1 MSRSAESAP
10 KSNRSNE
17 RKVRVRPV
25 PAVSRSI
32 AIMRLLGKNPEP
44 MGVNAI
50 AQSLGLVPSTC
61 LHILRVLVQE
71 QLLRIDA
78 TKRYS
83 LGVGLVG
90 LARTAIDRNTFAA
103 VAQLALGRLAAQ
115 WEVTAIG
122 VEVVALD
129 YLLVVALARAHGP
142 FSLHVDVGS
151 RFPALISATGRLVA
165 AHTDRPWSEIEQ
177 GFKKVRWQ
185 NAPEFRKWRAEVEA
199 VRRKGFSVDRGNYI
213 SGVTI
218 IAVPLLDAAN
228 RLSHAIVAAGMTSQL
243 DGARCT
249 ALAMQM
255 QNEART
261 LSNSILAT
269 R

>member
-1 MSRSAESAP
+1 MARVAAVAARP
-10 KSNRSNE
+10 DRLGE
-17 RKVRVRPV
+17 RKMRIRQV

-32 AIMRLLGKNPEP
+32 AILRLLGKSPEP
-44 MGVNAI
+44 MGVKAI

-71 QLLRIDA
+71 QLIRVDA

-83 LGVGLVG
+83 LGIGMLA
-90 LARTAIDRNTFAA
+90 LARTAIERNTFAA
-103 VAQLALGRLAAQ
+103 VAQPALGRLSAQ
-115 WEVTAIG
+115 WDVTAIG

-129 YLLVVALARAHGP
+129 YLVVVALSRAQMP
-142 FSLHVDVGS
+142 FSLHLDVGS

-165 AHTDRPWSEIEQ
+165 AYSDRPWSEIEQ
-177 GFKKVRWQ
+177 GFKKLRWQ
-185 NAPEFRKWRAEVEA
+185 NAPDVKTWRAEVEA

-218 IAVPLLDAAN
+218 IAVPLLDPNN
-228 RLSHAIVAAGMTSQL
+228 RLQHAIVAAGMTSQL
-243 DGARCT
+243 DSPRCI
-249 ALAMQM
+249 ALAKQM
-255 QNEART
+255 QIEART
-261 LSNSILAT
+261 LTDSFLAA

>member
-1 MSRSAESAP
+1 MARSAVLAE
-10 KSNRSNE
+10 KSHRPSG

-25 PAVSRSI
+25 PAVSRAI
-32 AIMRLLGKNPEP
+32 AIMRLLGKNSEP

-71 QLLRIDA
+71 HLLRTDA

-103 VAQLALGRLAAQ
+103 VAQIPLGRLAAQ

-129 YLLVVALARAHGP
+129 YLLVVALARAQGP

-165 AHTDRPWSEIEQ
+165 AYTDRPWSEIEQ

-185 NAPEFRKWRAEVEA
+185 NAPEFKKWRADVEA

-213 SGVTI
+213 NGVTI
-218 IAVPLLDAAN
+218 IAVPLLDRSN
-228 RLSHAIVAAGMTSQL
+228 RLNYAMVAAGMTSQL

-249 ALAMQM
+249 ALATQM
-255 QNEART
+255 QTEART

-269 R
+269 Q

>member
-1 MSRSAESAP
+1 
-10 KSNRSNE
+10 
-17 RKVRVRPV
+17 
-25 PAVSRSI
+25 
-32 AIMRLLGKNPEP
+32 
-44 MGVNAI
+44 MGVKAI
-50 AQSLGLVPSTC
+50 AQTLGLVPSTC
-61 LHILRVLVQE
+61 LHIVRVLVHE
-71 QLLRIDA
+71 QLIRTDA

-83 LGVGLVG
+83 LGVGLIA

-103 VAQLALGRLAAQ
+103 VAQPVLDTLASQ

-129 YLLVVALARAHGP
+129 YLVVVALARAQVP

-165 AHTDRPWSEIEQ
+165 AYTDRPWSELEQ
-177 GFKKVRWQ
+177 GFKKLRWQ
-185 NAPEFRKWRAEVEA
+185 NAPDVKTWRAEVEA

-213 SGVTI
+213 AGITI
-218 IAVPLLDAAN
+218 IAVPLLDTTN
-228 RLSHAIVAAGMTSQL
+228 RLHHAIVSAGMTSQL

-249 ALAMQM
+249 VLAKQM
-255 QNEART
+255 QTDARR
-261 LSNSILAT
+261 LSSSILAT

>member
-1 MSRSAESAP
+1 
-10 KSNRSNE
+10 
-17 RKVRVRPV
+17 
-25 PAVSRSI
+25 
-32 AIMRLLGKNPEP
+32 

-71 QLLRIDA
+71 HLLRIDA

-83 LGVGLVG
+83 LGVGLVA

-103 VAQLALGRLAAQ
+103 VAQPALGRLAAQ

-129 YLLVVALARAHGP
+129 YLVVVALARAQVP

-165 AHTDRPWSEIEQ
+165 GYTDRPWNELEQ
-177 GFKKVRWQ
+177 GFKKLRWQ
-185 NAPEFRKWRAEVEA
+185 NAPDVKTWRAEVEA

-218 IAVPLLDAAN
+218 IAVPVLDASN
-228 RLSHAIVAAGMTSQL
+228 RLHHAIVAAGMTSQL
-243 DGARCT
+243 DGARCA
-249 ALAMQM
+249 ALAKQM
-255 QNEART
+255 RTEARKVT
-261 LSNSILAT
+261 NSIVT
-269 R
+269 VR

>member
-1 MSRSAESAP
+1 
-10 KSNRSNE
+10 
-17 RKVRVRPV
+17 
-25 PAVSRSI
+25 
-32 AIMRLLGKNPEP
+32 

-50 AQSLGLVPSTC
+50 AHALGLVPSTC

-71 QLLRIDA
+71 QLIRSDA

-83 LGVGLVG
+83 LGVGLIA

-103 VAQLALGRLAAQ
+103 VAQPALGRLAAQ

-129 YLLVVALARAHGP
+129 YLVVVALARAQVP

-151 RFPALISATGRLVA
+151 RFPALISATGRLVGA
-165 AHTDRPWSEIEQ
+165 YTDRPWSELEH
-177 GFKKVRWQ
+177 GFKKLRWQ
-185 NAPEFRKWRAEVEA
+185 NAPDIKTWRAEMEA

-218 IAVPLLDAAN
+218 IAVPLLDASN
-228 RLSHAIVAAGMTSQL
+228 RLHHAIVAAGMTSQL

-249 ALAMQM
+249 VLAKQM
-255 QNEART
+255 QTEARG